1 MAKQI
6 IFDEKGRA
14 ALKAGVDKLA
24 QAVKVTL
31 GPKGRNVVLDKGFGS
46 PTITKD
52 GVSVAKEIELED
64 KFENIGAE
72 LVKEVA
78 SKTNDI
84 AGDGTTTA
92 TILAQAMIDEGMKL
106 VSAGVSPIEIKT
118 AIEKKVA
125 SVVKNLDELKE
136 DISSKEKIAQVA
148 SISANNSEIGKIIAE
163 AMDKVGNDGVVTVEE
178 SQSAET
184 ELEVVEGMQFDKGYV
199 SPYMVTDTEKMRAIY
214 ENAHILITDQKISS
228 VEDIKPVLEK
238 LIQAGKKEIVIL
250 AEDIEGVALTTL
262 VVNKLQG
269 VLNAVAVK
277 APGFGDRKKEML
289 RDIAV
294 LTGGRVI
301 SEEVGLKLENVELS
315 DLGQAGKV
323 IVTKDDTTIV
333 DGSGDKKTIEDR
345 IEQIRKA
352 KDEATSDFDKEKYQ
366 ERLAK
371 LAGGV
376 AVIKVGATTETELK
390 EKKDRIED
398 ALNATRAAVEEGVV
412 PGGGIALAVA
422 SGALNNL
429 VEGKQEGIGTKI
441 VNHAIL
447 EPIKQI
453 AHNAGKDGS
462 VVLFHIIEEQKKNKN
477 NKFGYNAKDDEY
489 VDMVESGIIDPKKV
503 VRTALENAASISAMF
518 LTTEAIVT
526 DKPEEKDGSSSA
538 PAMPA
543 GMGGMGMPGM

>member
-6 IFDEKGRA
+6 IFDEQARA
-14 ALKAGVDKLA
+14 SLKAGVDKLA
-24 QAVKVTL
+24 NTVKVTL
-31 GPKGRNVVLDKGFGS
+31 GPKGRNVVLDKGYGS
-46 PTITKD
+46 PVITKD
-52 GVSVAKEIELED
+52 GVTVAKEIELED
-64 KFENIGAE
+64 KYENVGAE

-92 TILAQAMIDEGMKL
+92 TILAQAMIGEGMKL
-106 VSAGVSPIEIKT
+106 VSAGVSPIEIKESM
-118 AIEKKVA
+118 EKKVA
-125 SVVKNLDELKE
+125 QVVKKLDEIKE

-199 SPYMVTDTEKMRAIY
+199 SPYMVTDSEKMRAVC
-214 ENAHILITDQKISS
+214 ENPYILITDQKISS
-228 VEDIKPVLEK
+228 IEDIKPVLEK
-238 LIQAGKKEIVIL
+238 LIQVGKKDILIL
-250 AEDIEGVALTTL
+250 ADEIEGVALTTL

-277 APGFGDRKKEML
+277 NPGFGDRKKEML

-301 SEEVGLKLENVELS
+301 SEDVGLKLENIEIS

-323 IVTKDDTTIV
+323 IVTKDSTTIV
-333 DGSGDKKTIEDR
+333 NGNGDPKTIQER
-345 IEQIRKA
+345 VEQIRKA
-352 KDEATSDFDKEKYQ
+352 KNEATSDFDKDKLQ

-398 ALNATRAAVEEGVV
+398 ALNATRAAIEEGVV
-412 PGGGIALAVA
+412 PGGGIALAVS
-422 SGALNNL
+422 SGAFKNLIENNDEDL
-429 VEGKQEGIGTKI
+429 GSRII
-441 VNHAIL
+441 NHAIL

-453 AHNAGKDGS
+453 AFNAGKDGS
-462 VVLFHIIEEQKKNKN
+462 VVLFNIIEEQKKNN
-477 NKFGYNAKDDEY
+477 NLKFGYDARENKY
-489 VDMVESGIIDPKKV
+489 VDMVEAGIIDPKKV
-503 VRTALENAASISAMF
+503 VRTALENAASIAAMF

-526 DKPEEKDGSSSA
+526 EKPDKKDGPA
-538 PAMPA
+538 AMPPMGGGMA
-543 GMGGMGMPGM
+543 GMY

>member
-6 IFDEKGRA
+6 IFNEEARA
-14 ALKAGVDKLA
+14 KLKIGVDKLA
-24 QAVKVTL
+24 NTVKVTL
-31 GPKGRNVVLDKGFGS
+31 GPKGRNVVLDKGYGS
-46 PTITKD
+46 PVITKD
-52 GVSVAKEIELED
+52 GVTVAKEIELED
-64 KFENIGAE
+64 KYENVGAA

-92 TILAQAMIDEGMKL
+92 TILAQAMIAEGMKL
-106 VSAGVSPIEIKT
+106 VSSGISPIEIKES
-118 AIEKKVA
+118 IEQKIA
-125 SVVKNLDELKE
+125 EVVKKLDELKE
-136 DISSKEKIAQVA
+136 EISSKEKIAQVA
-148 SISANNSEIGKIIAE
+148 SISANNVEIGKIIAD
-163 AMDKVGNDGVVTVEE
+163 AMDKVGKDGVVTVEE

-199 SPYMVTDTEKMRAIY
+199 SPYMVTDAEKMRAVC
-214 ENAHILITDQKISS
+214 ENPYILITDQKISS
-228 VEDIKPVLEK
+228 IEDIKPVLEK
-238 LIQAGKKEIVIL
+238 LIQTGKKDILIL
-250 AEDIEGVALTTL
+250 ADDVDGVALTTL

-277 APGFGDRKKEML
+277 TPGFGDRKKEML

-301 SEEVGLKLENVELS
+301 SEEVGLKLENVEIS
-315 DLGQAGKV
+315 DLGQAGRI
-323 IVTKDDTTIV
+323 IVTKDSTTIV
-333 DGSGDKKTIEDR
+333 NGSGDSQIIKDR

-352 KDEATSDFDKEKYQ
+352 KDESTSDFEKEKLQ

-398 ALNATRAAVEEGVV
+398 ALNATRAAIEEGVV

-429 VEGKQEGIGTKI
+429 VEGKEESVGSKI
-441 VNHAIL
+441 INQAIL

-453 AHNAGKDGS
+453 AINAGKDGS
-462 VVLFHIIEEQKKNKN
+462 VVLFNIIEEQKKHN
-477 NKFGYNAKDDEY
+477 NLKFGYDARADKY
-489 VDMVESGIIDPKKV
+489 VDMVEAGIIDPKKV
-503 VRTALENAASISAMF
+503 VRTALENAASIAAMF
-518 LTTEAIVT
+518 LTTEAMVT
-526 DKPEEKDGSSSA
+526 EKPEDKCNCSHNSS
-538 PAMPA
+538 MPA
-543 GMGGMGMPGM
+543 GMPGMY